1 MIIDAE
7 HTFQGTATDCT
18 VATLGGEAVVQE
30 VSPLECRVAW
40 DHEGYSGFSTDVSL
54 RCGIDLCVWESRAER
69 AVSLTV
75 DGSATNLMFSLSRG
89 TTITNTVNGGLSIV
103 AGGGMLEI
111 VQIKRPVTMTSS
123 LLPGAHNAFVVLSL
137 TPQRMSELLGVAA
150 LPAVVQK
157 VIANE
162 DAYCREA
169 VPMSATLFRLLD
181 EMLACAAAGFSRQL
195 YLEGKGLE
203 LLAKI
208 SEELTVQEQATG
220 PGLSP
225 RDVQRLHKVK
235 EALLARLDDPPA
247 IRGLARQVG
256 LNETKLKA
264 AFRMHFGVP
273 IYSYL
278 RDRRM
283 AEAHRLLR
291 ERNFNVTEVASQV
304 GYTNPSKFAS
314 AFRKHFGV
322 TPSSVVRVSPGVA
335 DEHCGSPTS
344 AS

>member
-1 MIIDAE
+1 MIIHPE
-7 HTFQGTATDCT
+7 HPFQGTATNCA
-18 VATLGGEAVVQE
+18 VATLGSEAVVE
-30 VSPLECRVAW
+30 EISPLECRVAW
-40 DHEGYSGFSTDVSL
+40 DHEGYSGFATDVSL
-54 RCGIDLCVWESRAER
+54 RCGIDLCVWEGRAER
-69 AVSLTV
+69 GVSLTV
-75 DGSATNLMFSLSRG
+75 DGSPTNLMFILSRG
-89 TTITNTVNGGLSIV
+89 TGITNTVNGGPSIL
-103 AGGGMLEI
+103 AGGGVLEI

-123 LLPGAHNAFVVLSL
+123 LLPGAHNAFVVLAL

-150 LPAVVQK
+150 LPAVVRK
-157 VIANE
+157 IVASE

-169 VPMSATLFRLLD
+169 VPMGATLFRLLD
-181 EMLACAAAGFSRQL
+181 EMLACAAAGFTRQL

-208 SEELTVQEQATG
+208 FEELTAQEQATG
-220 PGLSP
+220 PALSP
-225 RDVQRLHKVK
+225 RDVQRLAKVK
-235 EALLARLDDPPA
+235 EALLARLNDPPA
-247 IRGLARQVG
+247 LSELARQVG

-291 ERNFNVTEVASQV
+291 ERNLNVTEVATQV

-335 DEHCGSPTS
+335 DEHVTAQGS
-344 AS
+344 